1 MKINPC
7 VIGLGYV
14 GLPVLINL
22 SKKFNT
28 CGFDINKKRILD
40 LKKNLDTTKEFKKE
54 ELNTFKKTNLTFELN
69 DIKKYNFFIICV
81 PTPINTNKKP
91 NLSPLISA
99 CKAIAKVIKKN
110 DIIIFESTVYPGT
123 TNDICVPIIE
133 KFSKLKISKN
143 DFFVCYSP
151 ERVNPGD
158 SNHTL
163 NKINKIIA
171 IPNLKI
177 KPIVK
182 RVYKNLSKKLIIN
195 RNIEEAE
202 TSKVIENI
210 QRDIN
215 IGLMNEVYI
224 FCEKMNIDFNNV
236 FKLASTKWNFGKYSP
251 GLVGGHCLP
260 VDPYY
265 FSYIANKNKIQT
277 RVTLAG
283 RSINE
288 YMRKFL
294 IKKIKTT
301 LKKDNFNYRSD
312 RIIFAGL
319 TYKKNV
325 SDIRNSQSFKIFDY
339 FKKTNKKILAI
350 DPFVDQYSQKE
361 IVNIDFISK
370 IKEKACIII
379 LVDHD
384 NFSNI
389 SKKINK
395 NTKVINI
402 MDFHTYNS

>member
-7 VIGLGYV
+7 IIGLGYV

-54 ELNTFKKTNLTFELN
+54 ELNSLKKTNLTFNLN

-99 CKAIAKVIKKN
+99 CKTIAKVIKKN

-171 IPNLKI
+171 IPNSKI

-182 RVYKNLSKKLIIN
+182 KVYKNLSKKLIIN

-294 IKKIKTT
+294 IKKIKITI
-301 LKKDNFNYRSD
+301 KKHNFNYRSD

-350 DPFVDQYSQKE
+350 DPFVDQYLHKE
-361 IVNIDFISK
+361 IVNIDFISRL
-370 IKEKACIII
+370 KEKACMIV
-379 LVDHD
+379 LVNHD